1 MTSDNNDSKRGVK
14 SPDRK
19 PRKRGVLRWVG
30 AFCIIVIIGVAAALY
45 WRVALANTVFD
56 FALDRAGIHKAVA
69 RVTSLSTSRIHFSE
83 IRLGNAIDVK
93 DVDVVF
99 DLSLLPQLAVTRVT
113 VASLRADMADARRE
127 LAKLATNGTND
138 TPTTTIRALLTQA
151 AELPEITVQT
161 ISLRYVLPGGIVTV
175 NGSANATRRDN
186 AAFEFRVGVALSG
199 DIDGET
205 RTARIDGTVRLA
217 TDAVTAD
224 ISAQMKD
231 SGLAGTLE
239 ARGDMSSDPAILSGK
254 IHLETADLG
263 KLAAILPGL
272 GNTGGSAA
280 INARTTSPLAFDLDT
295 PIDLTALTAALRKA
309 GGDGVRVETRIQDGS
324 HGALYRGVD
333 GTVTA
338 ILRGL
343 PGADDRLLADGN
355 LSLRARRAGTA
366 DVTVKNASLGGTY
379 RLLREENAL
388 TVYFPEGLRA
398 AAAQVSTK
406 DGAVSVRPV
415 KILLNAEHLRIPAAV
430 PGKPRRVDARL
441 LLNAGAMRLE
451 VAGQPDGKR
460 ISIAPLALRISGTA
474 DDRGSVEARIRAPRV
489 SVTEKTKTGVI
500 DGLDIALRQTPG
512 GLTGNLSG
520 QVSAQDI
527 GKPLLL
533 PTPLDS
539 TLSIKQQTVSFDAK
553 ATLPGANTATAKGRH
568 NLSTGRGSA
577 VLAVPAFQMTPG
589 GGEFRA
595 LAPSIS
601 GSASG
606 SGSTSASGIDIQS
619 GTVSADA
626 RLVWDKKGIDAT
638 GTVAIENINFAD
650 PSSGTSVE
658 GLTADIRLDQIIP
671 PRTPS
676 GQTIRIKRIGAGVSL
691 NDLLLRFAL
700 IEGTTAAI
708 PAVQIDTFRT
718 AFAGGILSIAPTV
731 LDSEAGASQS
741 TIKVERVDLAALLSA
756 VGLENI
762 SGTGRL
768 SGVIPVS
775 TAGAAVGITGGRL
788 ATSEPGVLRIRSE
801 AAKKALAQGGKEVTL
816 MLSALEDFR
825 YETLTLEIEKETAG
839 EGRVIL
845 RTRGQNPA
853 VRDGQPFVINLTLS
867 GNVDGLAAVL
877 AQALELPGGIV
888 RTMLAQ

>member
-1 MTSDNNDSKRGVK
+1 MTSDNNDSEPGVK

-69 RVTSLSTSRIHFSE
+69 RVTALSTSRIHFSE
-83 IRLGNAIDVK
+83 IRLGNAIDFK
-93 DVDVVF
+93 DVEAVF

-113 VASLRADMADARRE
+113 VASLRADVADARRE

-138 TPTTTIRALLTQA
+138 TPPTTIRALLTQA
-151 AELPEITVQT
+151 PELPEITVRT
-161 ISLRYVLPGGIVTV
+161 ISLRHVLPGGIVTV

-186 AAFEFRVGVALSG
+186 ATFEIRVGVALSG

-217 TDAVTAD
+217 ADAVTAD

-280 INARTTSPLAFDLDT
+280 INARTTSPLAFGLDT
-295 PIDLTALTAALRKA
+295 PLDLTALTSALRKA

-338 ILRGL
+338 VLRGL

-379 RLLREENAL
+379 RLLRKENAL

-415 KILLNAEHLRIPAAV
+415 KILLNAEHLRIQAAV
-430 PGKPRRVDARL
+430 PGEPRRVDARL
-441 LLNAGAMRLE
+441 RLNAGAMRLE
-451 VAGQPDGKR
+451 VAGQPDGKS
-460 ISIAPLALRISGTA
+460 ISIAPLALRLSGTA

-489 SVTEKTKTGVI
+489 SVTEKTKTAVI

-527 GKPLLL
+527 GKLLLL

-577 VLAVPAFQMTPG
+577 VLAVPAFRMTPG

-606 SGSTSASGIDIQS
+606 SASGIDIQS

-626 RLVWDKKGIDAT
+626 RLVWNKKGLDAM

-671 PRTPS
+671 PRTPV

-741 TIKVERVDLAALLSA
+741 TIKVELVDLAALLSA

-801 AAKKALAQGGKEVTL
+801 AAKRALAQGGKEVTL

-825 YETLTLEIEKETAG
+825 YETLTLEIEKKTAG

-867 GNVDGLAAVL
+867 GNVDGLATVL

-888 RTMLAQ
+888 RTMLAR

>member
-1 MTSDNNDSKRGVK
+1 MTSDNNDSEPGVK

-19 PRKRGVLRWVG
+19 PRKRGVLRWVS

-56 FALDRAGIHKAVA
+56 FALERAGIHKAVA
-69 RVTSLSTSRIHFSE
+69 RVTALSTSRIHFSE

-93 DVDVVF
+93 DVDAVF
-99 DLSLLPQLAVTRVT
+99 DLSLLPQLAVTHVT

-138 TPTTTIRALLTQA
+138 TPPTTIRALLTQA

-161 ISLRYVLPGGIVTV
+161 ISLRHVLPGGIVTV
-175 NGSANATRRDN
+175 NGSANATRHDN

-199 DIDGET
+199 DIDGQT
-205 RTARIDGTVRLA
+205 RTARIDGTARLA
-217 TDAVTAD
+217 ADAVTVD

-254 IHLETADLG
+254 MHLETADLG
-263 KLAAILPGL
+263 KLATILPGL

-280 INARTTSPLAFDLDT
+280 INARTTSPLAFGLDT
-295 PIDLTALTAALRKA
+295 PLDLTALTAALRKA

-338 ILRGL
+338 VLRGL
-343 PGADDRLLADGN
+343 PGADGRLQADGN

-406 DGAVSVRPV
+406 DGAVSVTPV
-415 KILLNAEHLRIPAAV
+415 KILLNAEHIRIPAAV
-430 PGKPRRVDARL
+430 PGEPRRVDARL
-441 LLNAGAMRLE
+441 RLNAGAMRLE
-451 VAGQPDGKR
+451 VAGQPDGKS
-460 ISIAPLALRISGTA
+460 ISIAPLALRLSGTA
-474 DDRGSVEARIRAPRV
+474 DERGSVEARIRAPRV
-489 SVTEKTKTGVI
+489 SVTEKTKMGVI

-512 GLTGNLSG
+512 GLTGKLSG

-577 VLAVPAFQMTPG
+577 VLAVPAFRMTPG

-601 GSASG
+601 GSAS
-606 SGSTSASGIDIQS
+606 ASGIDIQS

-626 RLVWDKKGIDAT
+626 RLVWNKKSIDAT

-658 GLTADIRLDQIIP
+658 GLTANIRLDQIIP
-671 PRTPS
+671 PRTPA
-676 GQTIRIKRIGAGVSL
+676 GQTIRIKRIGAGVAL

-731 LDSEAGASQS
+731 LDSEAGASQA
-741 TIKVERVDLAALLSA
+741 TIKVERVDLATLLSA

-768 SGVIPVS
+768 SGIIPVS
-775 TAGAAVGITGGRL
+775 TARAAVGITGGRL

-801 AAKKALAQGGKEVTL
+801 AAKRALAQGGKEVTL

-839 EGRVIL
+839 EGCVIL

-867 GNVDGLAAVL
+867 GNVDGLTAVL

-888 RTMLAQ
+888 RTMLAR

>member
-1 MTSDNNDSKRGVK
+1 MTSDNNDSEPGVK

-56 FALDRAGIHKAVA
+56 FALERAGIHKAVA
-69 RVTSLSTSRIHFSE
+69 RVTALSTSRIHFSE

-93 DVDVVF
+93 DVEAVF

-138 TPTTTIRALLTQA
+138 TPPTTIRALLTQA

-161 ISLRYVLPGGIVTV
+161 ISLRHVLPGGIVTV

-199 DIDGET
+199 DIDGQT
-205 RTARIDGTVRLA
+205 RTARIDGTARLA
-217 TDAVTAD
+217 ADAVTVD

-263 KLAAILPGL
+263 KLATILPGL

-280 INARTTSPLAFDLDT
+280 INARTTSPLAFGLDT
-295 PIDLTALTAALRKA
+295 PLDLTALTATLRKA

-343 PGADDRLLADGN
+343 PGADDRLQANGK

-406 DGAVSVRPV
+406 DGAVSVTPV
-415 KILLNAEHLRIPAAV
+415 KILLNAEHIRIPAAV
-430 PGKPRRVDARL
+430 PGEPRRVDARL
-441 LLNAGAMRLE
+441 RLNGGAMRLE
-451 VAGQPDGKR
+451 VAGQPDGKS
-460 ISIAPLALRISGTA
+460 ISIAPLALRLSGTA
-474 DDRGSVEARIRAPRV
+474 DERGSVEARIRAPRV
-489 SVTEKTKTGVI
+489 SVTEKTKMGVI

-512 GLTGNLSG
+512 GLTGKLSG

-577 VLAVPAFQMTPG
+577 VLAVPAFRMTPG

-601 GSASG
+601 GSAS
-606 SGSTSASGIDIQS
+606 ASGIDIQS

-626 RLVWDKKGIDAT
+626 RLVWNKKSIHAT

-658 GLTADIRLDQIIP
+658 GLTANIRLDQIIP
-671 PRTPS
+671 PRTPA
-676 GQTIRIKRIGAGVSL
+676 GQTIRIKRIGAGVAL

-731 LDSEAGASQS
+731 LDSEAGASQA
-741 TIKVERVDLAALLSA
+741 TIKVERVDLATLLSA

-768 SGVIPVS
+768 SGIIPVS

-801 AAKKALAQGGKEVTL
+801 AAKRALAQGGKEVTL

-825 YETLTLEIEKETAG
+825 YETLTLEIEKKTAG
-839 EGRVIL
+839 EGCVIL

-867 GNVDGLAAVL
+867 GNVDGLTAVL

-888 RTMLAQ
+888 RTMLAR

>member
-1 MTSDNNDSKRGVK
+1 MTSDNNDSEPGVK

-56 FALDRAGIHKAVA
+56 FALERAGIHKAVA
-69 RVTSLSTSRIHFSE
+69 RVTALSTSRIHFSE

-93 DVDVVF
+93 DVDAVF

-138 TPTTTIRALLTQA
+138 TPPTTIRALLTQA

-161 ISLRYVLPGGIVTV
+161 ISLRHVLPGGIVTV

-199 DIDGET
+199 DIDGQT
-205 RTARIDGTVRLA
+205 RTARIDGTARLA
-217 TDAVTAD
+217 ADAVTVD

-254 IHLETADLG
+254 MHLETADLG
-263 KLAAILPGL
+263 KLATILPGL

-280 INARTTSPLAFDLDT
+280 INARTTSPLAFGLDT
-295 PIDLTALTAALRKA
+295 PLDLTALTAALRKA

-338 ILRGL
+338 VLRGL
-343 PGADDRLLADGN
+343 PGADGRLQADGN

-406 DGAVSVRPV
+406 DGAVSVTPV
-415 KILLNAEHLRIPAAV
+415 KILLNAEHIRIPAAV
-430 PGKPRRVDARL
+430 PGEPRRVDARL
-441 LLNAGAMRLE
+441 RLNAGAMRLE
-451 VAGQPDGKR
+451 VAGQPDGKS
-460 ISIAPLALRISGTA
+460 ISIAPLALRLSGTA
-474 DDRGSVEARIRAPRV
+474 DERGSVEARIRAPRV
-489 SVTEKTKTGVI
+489 SVTEKTKMGVI

-512 GLTGNLSG
+512 GLTGKLSG

-577 VLAVPAFQMTPG
+577 VLAVPAFRMTPG

-601 GSASG
+601 GSAS
-606 SGSTSASGIDIQS
+606 ASGIDIQS

-626 RLVWDKKGIDAT
+626 RLVWNKKSIHAT

-658 GLTADIRLDQIIP
+658 GLTANIRLDQIIP
-671 PRTPS
+671 PRTPA
-676 GQTIRIKRIGAGVSL
+676 GQTIRIKRIGAGVAL

-731 LDSEAGASQS
+731 LDSEAGASQA

-768 SGVIPVS
+768 SGIIPVS

-801 AAKKALAQGGKEVTL
+801 AAKRALAQGGKEVTL

-839 EGRVIL
+839 EGCVIL

-867 GNVDGLAAVL
+867 GNVDGLTAVL

-888 RTMLAQ
+888 RTMLAR

>member
-1 MTSDNNDSKRGVK
+1 MTSDNNDSEPGVK

-56 FALDRAGIHKAVA
+56 FALERAGIHKAVA
-69 RVTSLSTSRIHFSE
+69 RVTALSTSRIHFSE

-93 DVDVVF
+93 DVDAVF

-138 TPTTTIRALLTQA
+138 TPPTTIRALLTQA

-161 ISLRYVLPGGIVTV
+161 ISLRHVLPGGIVTV

-199 DIDGET
+199 DIDGQT
-205 RTARIDGTVRLA
+205 RTARIDGTARLA
-217 TDAVTAD
+217 ADAVTVD

-280 INARTTSPLAFDLDT
+280 INARTTSPLAFGLDT
-295 PIDLTALTAALRKA
+295 PLDLTALTAALRKA

-338 ILRGL
+338 VLRGL
-343 PGADDRLLADGN
+343 PGADGRLQADGN

-406 DGAVSVRPV
+406 DGAVSVTPV
-415 KILLNAEHLRIPAAV
+415 KILLNAEHIRIPAAV
-430 PGKPRRVDARL
+430 PGEPRRVDARL
-441 LLNAGAMRLE
+441 RLNAGAMRLE
-451 VAGQPDGKR
+451 VAGQPDGKS
-460 ISIAPLALRISGTA
+460 ISIAPLALRLSGTA
-474 DDRGSVEARIRAPRV
+474 DERGSVEARIQAPRV
-489 SVTEKTKTGVI
+489 SVTEKTKMGVI
-500 DGLDIALRQTPG
+500 DGLDIALRQTSG
-512 GLTGNLSG
+512 GLTGKLSG

-577 VLAVPAFQMTPG
+577 VLAVPAFRMTPG

-601 GSASG
+601 GSAS
-606 SGSTSASGIDIQS
+606 ASGIDIQS

-626 RLVWDKKGIDAT
+626 RLVWNKKSIDAT

-658 GLTADIRLDQIIP
+658 GLTANIRLDQIIP
-671 PRTPS
+671 PRTPA
-676 GQTIRIKRIGAGVSL
+676 GQTIRIKRIGAGVAL

-731 LDSEAGASQS
+731 LDSEAGASQA

-768 SGVIPVS
+768 SGIIPVS

-801 AAKKALAQGGKEVTL
+801 AAKRALAQGGKEVTL

-839 EGRVIL
+839 EGCVIL

-888 RTMLAQ
+888 RTMLAR

>member
-1 MTSDNNDSKRGVK
+1 MTSDNNDSEPGVK

-56 FALDRAGIHKAVA
+56 FALERAGIHKAVA
-69 RVTSLSTSRIHFSE
+69 RVTALSTSRIHFSE

-93 DVDVVF
+93 DVDAVF

-138 TPTTTIRALLTQA
+138 TPPTTIRALLTQA

-161 ISLRYVLPGGIVTV
+161 ISLRHVLPGGIVTV

-199 DIDGET
+199 DIDGQT
-205 RTARIDGTVRLA
+205 RTARIDGTARLA
-217 TDAVTAD
+217 ADAVTVD

-280 INARTTSPLAFDLDT
+280 INARTTSPLAFGLDT
-295 PIDLTALTAALRKA
+295 PLDLTALTAALRKA

-338 ILRGL
+338 VLRGL
-343 PGADDRLLADGN
+343 PGADGRLQADGN

-406 DGAVSVRPV
+406 DGAVSVTPV
-415 KILLNAEHLRIPAAV
+415 KILLNAEHIRIPAAV
-430 PGKPRRVDARL
+430 PGEPRRVDARL
-441 LLNAGAMRLE
+441 RLNAGAMRLE
-451 VAGQPDGKR
+451 VAGQPDGKS
-460 ISIAPLALRISGTA
+460 ISIAPLALRLSGTA
-474 DDRGSVEARIRAPRV
+474 DERGSVEARIRAPRV
-489 SVTEKTKTGVI
+489 SVTEKTKMGVI

-512 GLTGNLSG
+512 GLTGKLSG
-520 QVSAQDI
+520 QVSAQNI

-577 VLAVPAFQMTPG
+577 VLAVPAFRMTPG

-601 GSASG
+601 GSAS
-606 SGSTSASGIDIQS
+606 ASGIDIQS

-626 RLVWDKKGIDAT
+626 RLVWNKKSIDAT

-658 GLTADIRLDQIIP
+658 GLTANIRLDQIIP
-671 PRTPS
+671 PRTPA
-676 GQTIRIKRIGAGVSL
+676 GQTIRIKRIGAGVAL

-731 LDSEAGASQS
+731 LDSEAGASQA

-768 SGVIPVS
+768 SGIIPVS

-801 AAKKALAQGGKEVTL
+801 AAKRALAQGGMEVTL

-825 YETLTLEIEKETAG
+825 YETLTLEIEKKTAG
-839 EGRVIL
+839 EGCVIL

-888 RTMLAQ
+888 RTMLAR

>member
-1 MTSDNNDSKRGVK
+1 MTSDNNDSEPGVK

-69 RVTSLSTSRIHFSE
+69 RVTALSTSRIHFSE

-93 DVDVVF
+93 DVEAVF

-138 TPTTTIRALLTQA
+138 TPPTTIRALLTQA

-161 ISLRYVLPGGIVTV
+161 ISLRHVLPGGIVTV
-175 NGSANATRRDN
+175 NGSANATRHDN

-199 DIDGET
+199 DIDGQT
-205 RTARIDGTVRLA
+205 RTARIDGTARLA
-217 TDAVTAD
+217 ADAVTVD

-254 IHLETADLG
+254 MHLETADLG

-280 INARTTSPLAFDLDT
+280 INARTTSPLAFGLDT
-295 PIDLTALTAALRKA
+295 PLDLTALTAALRKA

-338 ILRGL
+338 VLRGL
-343 PGADDRLLADGN
+343 PGADGRLQADGN

-406 DGAVSVRPV
+406 DGAVSVTPV
-415 KILLNAEHLRIPAAV
+415 KILLNAEHIRIPAAV
-430 PGKPRRVDARL
+430 PGEPRRVDARL
-441 LLNAGAMRLE
+441 RLNAGAMRLE
-451 VAGQPDGKR
+451 VAGQPDGKS
-460 ISIAPLALRISGTA
+460 ISIAPLALRLSGTA
-474 DDRGSVEARIRAPRV
+474 DERGSVEARIRAPRV
-489 SVTEKTKTGVI
+489 SVTEKTKMGVI

-512 GLTGNLSG
+512 GLTGKLSG

-577 VLAVPAFQMTPG
+577 VLAVPAFRMTPG

-601 GSASG
+601 GSAS
-606 SGSTSASGIDIQS
+606 ASGIDIQS

-626 RLVWDKKGIDAT
+626 RLVWNKKSIHAT

-658 GLTADIRLDQIIP
+658 GLTANIRLDQIIP
-671 PRTPS
+671 PRTPA
-676 GQTIRIKRIGAGVSL
+676 GQTIRIKRIGAGVAL

-731 LDSEAGASQS
+731 LDSEAGASQA

-768 SGVIPVS
+768 SGIIPVS

-801 AAKKALAQGGKEVTL
+801 AAKRALAQGGMEVTL

-839 EGRVIL
+839 EGCVIL

-888 RTMLAQ
+888 RTMLAR

>member
-1 MTSDNNDSKRGVK
+1 MTSDNNDSEPGVK

-19 PRKRGVLRWVG
+19 PRKRGVLRWVS

-56 FALDRAGIHKAVA
+56 FALERAGIHKAVA
-69 RVTSLSTSRIHFSE
+69 RVTALSTSRIHFSE

-93 DVDVVF
+93 DVDAVF

-138 TPTTTIRALLTQA
+138 TPPTTIRALLTQA

-161 ISLRYVLPGGIVTV
+161 ISLRHVLPGGIVTV

-186 AAFEFRVGVALSG
+186 AAFEIRVGVALSG
-199 DIDGET
+199 DIDGQT
-205 RTARIDGTVRLA
+205 RTARIDGTARLA
-217 TDAVTAD
+217 ADAVTVD

-280 INARTTSPLAFDLDT
+280 INARTTSPLAFGLDT
-295 PIDLTALTAALRKA
+295 PLDLTALTATLRKA

-338 ILRGL
+338 VLRGL
-343 PGADDRLLADGN
+343 PGADGRLQADGN

-406 DGAVSVRPV
+406 DGAVSVTPV
-415 KILLNAEHLRIPAAV
+415 KILLNAEHIRIPAAV
-430 PGKPRRVDARL
+430 PGEPRRVDARL
-441 LLNAGAMRLE
+441 RLNAGAMRLE
-451 VAGQPDGKR
+451 VAGQPDGKS
-460 ISIAPLALRISGTA
+460 ISIAPLALRLSGTA
-474 DDRGSVEARIRAPRV
+474 DERGSVEARIRAPRV
-489 SVTEKTKTGVI
+489 SVTEKTKMGVI
-500 DGLDIALRQTPG
+500 DGLDIALRQTSG
-512 GLTGNLSG
+512 GLTGKLSG

-577 VLAVPAFQMTPG
+577 VLAVPAFRMTPG

-601 GSASG
+601 GSAS
-606 SGSTSASGIDIQS
+606 ASGIDIQS

-626 RLVWDKKGIDAT
+626 RLVWNKKSIHAT

-658 GLTADIRLDQIIP
+658 GLTANIRLDQIIP
-671 PRTPS
+671 PRTPA
-676 GQTIRIKRIGAGVSL
+676 GQTIRIKRIGAGVAL

-731 LDSEAGASQS
+731 LDSEAGASQA
-741 TIKVERVDLAALLSA
+741 TIKVERVDLATLLSA

-768 SGVIPVS
+768 SGIIPVS

-801 AAKKALAQGGKEVTL
+801 AAKRALAQGGKEVTL

-825 YETLTLEIEKETAG
+825 YETLTLEIEKKTAG
-839 EGRVIL
+839 EGCVIL

-888 RTMLAQ
+888 RTMLAR

>member
-1 MTSDNNDSKRGVK
+1 MASDNNDPEPGVK
-14 SPDRK
+14 PPGRK
-19 PRKRGVLRWVG
+19 PRKRAVLRWVG
-30 AFCIIVIIGVAAALY
+30 AFCILVILGVSAALY
-45 WRVALANTVFD
+45 WRVALANA
-56 FALDRAGIHKAVA
+56 ALDFGLGRTGIHNAVVK
-69 RVTSLSTSRIHFSE
+69 VTALSTSRIHFAD
-83 IRLGNAIDVK
+83 IRLGTAIGVK
-93 DVDVVF
+93 DAEAVF
-99 DLSLLPQLAVTRVT
+99 DLSLLPQLPVTRVT
-113 VASLRADMADARRE
+113 VASLRADVADARRE
-127 LAKLATNGTND
+127 LAKLATNGTSD
-138 TPTTTIRALLTQA
+138 TPPPTIRSLLAQA
-151 AELPEITVQT
+151 AELPEITIRE
-161 ISLRYVLPGGIVTV
+161 ISLRHVLPGGVVTV
-175 NGSANATRRDN
+175 NGSIDAARRDK
-186 AAFEFRVGVALSG
+186 AAFEIRVGVALSG
-199 DIDGET
+199 DIDGQT
-205 RTARIDGTVRLA
+205 RTARIDSTARLA
-217 TDAVTAD
+217 ADAVTAD

-263 KLAAILPGL
+263 KLAAVLPGL
-272 GNTGGSAA
+272 GNTGGSAT
-280 INARTTSPLAFDLDT
+280 INARTTSPLAFGIDT
-295 PIDLTALTAALRKA
+295 PLDLAALTAALRKA
-309 GGDGVRVETRIQDGS
+309 GGEGIRVEARLQDGS

-338 ILRGL
+338 VLRSL
-343 PGADDRLLADGN
+343 AGADDRLQSDGN

-366 DVTVKNASLGGTY
+366 DVTVKNVSLDGAY
-379 RLLREENAL
+379 RLLRLENAL
-388 TVYFPEGLRA
+388 TVHFPEGLRA

-406 DGAVSVRPV
+406 DGAVSVAPL
-415 KILLNAEHLRIPAAV
+415 KILLNAEHIRIPAAV

-441 LLNAGAMRLE
+441 RLNAGAMRLE
-451 VAGQPDGKR
+451 VAGKPDGKN
-460 ISIAPLALRISGTA
+460 ISIAPLALRLTA
-474 DDRGSVEARIRAPRV
+474 RADERGSVEARIRAARL
-489 SVTEKTKTGVI
+489 SATEKNRTGVI

-512 GLTGNLSG
+512 GFTGKLSG
-520 QVSAQDI
+520 RVSAQDG

-533 PTPLDS
+533 PTPLKS
-539 TLSIKQQTVSFDAK
+539 TLSLKQQTVSFDAK

-577 VLAVPAFQMTPG
+577 VLAVPAFRMTPG

-595 LAPSIS
+595 LAPSIAGSAS

-606 SGSTSASGIDIQS
+606 IDLQS

-626 RLVWDKKGIDAT
+626 RLVWNKKGIDAT
-638 GTVAIENINFAD
+638 GTIAIENINFAD
-650 PSSGTSVE
+650 PSSGISVE
-658 GLTADIRLDQIIP
+658 GLTADIQLDQIIP
-671 PRTPS
+671 PRTPA
-676 GQTIRIKRIGAGVSL
+676 GQTIRIKRIGAGAAL

-700 IEGTTAAI
+700 IEGTTGAI

-718 AFAGGILSIAPTV
+718 AFAGGIISIAPTV
-731 LDSEAGASQS
+731 LDSEAGASQA

-775 TAGAAVGITGGRL
+775 TAGAAVGISGGRL

-801 AAKKALAQGGKEVTL
+801 AAKRALAQGGKEVTL

-888 RTMLAQ
+888 RTMLAR

>member
-1 MTSDNNDSKRGVK
+1 MTSDNNDSEPGVK

-45 WRVALANTVFD
+45 WRVALANTVFN

-69 RVTSLSTSRIHFSE
+69 RVTALSTSRIHFSE

-93 DVDVVF
+93 DVDAVF

-138 TPTTTIRALLTQA
+138 TPPTTIRALLTQA

-161 ISLRYVLPGGIVTV
+161 ISLRHVLPGGIVTV

-199 DIDGET
+199 DIDGQT
-205 RTARIDGTVRLA
+205 RTARIDGTARLA
-217 TDAVTAD
+217 ADAVTVD

-280 INARTTSPLAFDLDT
+280 INARTTSPLAFGLDT
-295 PIDLTALTAALRKA
+295 PLDLTALTAALRKA

-338 ILRGL
+338 VLRGL
-343 PGADDRLLADGN
+343 PGADGRLQADGN

-406 DGAVSVRPV
+406 DGAVSVTPV
-415 KILLNAEHLRIPAAV
+415 KILLNAEHIRIPAAV
-430 PGKPRRVDARL
+430 PGEPRRVDARL
-441 LLNAGAMRLE
+441 RLNAGAMRLE
-451 VAGQPDGKR
+451 VAGQPDGKS
-460 ISIAPLALRISGTA
+460 ISIAPLALRLSGTA
-474 DDRGSVEARIRAPRV
+474 DERGSVEARIQAPRV
-489 SVTEKTKTGVI
+489 SVTEKTKMGVI

-512 GLTGNLSG
+512 GLTGKLSG

-577 VLAVPAFQMTPG
+577 VLAVPAFRMTPG

-601 GSASG
+601 GSAS
-606 SGSTSASGIDIQS
+606 ASGIDIQS

-626 RLVWDKKGIDAT
+626 RLVWNKKSIDAT

-658 GLTADIRLDQIIP
+658 GLTANIRLDQIIP
-671 PRTPS
+671 PRTPA
-676 GQTIRIKRIGAGVSL
+676 GQTIRIKRIGAGVAL

-731 LDSEAGASQS
+731 LDSEAGASQA
-741 TIKVERVDLAALLSA
+741 TIKVERVDLATLLSA

-768 SGVIPVS
+768 SGIIPVS

-801 AAKKALAQGGKEVTL
+801 AAKRALAQGGMEVTL

-839 EGRVIL
+839 EGCVIL

-888 RTMLAQ
+888 RTMLAR

>member
-1 MTSDNNDSKRGVK
+1 MTSDNNDSEPGVK

-19 PRKRGVLRWVG
+19 PRKRGVLRWVS

-69 RVTSLSTSRIHFSE
+69 RVTALSTSRIHFSE

-93 DVDVVF
+93 DVDAVF

-138 TPTTTIRALLTQA
+138 TPPTTIRALLTQA

-161 ISLRYVLPGGIVTV
+161 ISLRHVLPGGIVTV

-199 DIDGET
+199 DIDGQT
-205 RTARIDGTVRLA
+205 RTARIDGTARLA
-217 TDAVTAD
+217 ADAVTVD

-239 ARGDMSSDPAILSGK
+239 VRGDMSSDPAILSGK
-254 IHLETADLG
+254 MHLETADLG
-263 KLAAILPGL
+263 KLATILPGL

-280 INARTTSPLAFDLDT
+280 INARTTSPLAFGLDT
-295 PIDLTALTAALRKA
+295 PLDLTALTAALRKA

-338 ILRGL
+338 VLRGL
-343 PGADDRLLADGN
+343 PGADGRLQADGN

-406 DGAVSVRPV
+406 DGAVSVTPV
-415 KILLNAEHLRIPAAV
+415 KILLNAEHIRIPAAV
-430 PGKPRRVDARL
+430 PGEPRRVDARL
-441 LLNAGAMRLE
+441 RLNGGAMRLE
-451 VAGQPDGKR
+451 VAGQPDGKS
-460 ISIAPLALRISGTA
+460 ISIAPLALRLSGTA
-474 DDRGSVEARIRAPRV
+474 DERGSVEARIQAPRV
-489 SVTEKTKTGVI
+489 SVTEKTKMGVI
-500 DGLDIALRQTPG
+500 DGLDIALRQTSG
-512 GLTGNLSG
+512 GLTGKLSG

-577 VLAVPAFQMTPG
+577 VLAVPAFRMTPG

-601 GSASG
+601 GSAS
-606 SGSTSASGIDIQS
+606 ASGIDIQS

-626 RLVWDKKGIDAT
+626 RLVWNKKSIDAT

-658 GLTADIRLDQIIP
+658 GLTANIRLDQIIP
-671 PRTPS
+671 PRTPA
-676 GQTIRIKRIGAGVSL
+676 GQTIRIKRIGAGVAL

-731 LDSEAGASQS
+731 LDSEAGASQA

-762 SGTGRL
+762 SGTGRV
-768 SGVIPVS
+768 SGIIPVS

-801 AAKKALAQGGKEVTL
+801 AAKRALAQGGMEVTL

-825 YETLTLEIEKETAG
+825 YETLTLEIEKKTAG
-839 EGRVIL
+839 EGCVIL

-888 RTMLAQ
+888 RTMLAR

>member
-1 MTSDNNDSKRGVK
+1 MTSDNNDSEPGVK

-19 PRKRGVLRWVG
+19 PRKRGVLRWVS

-69 RVTSLSTSRIHFSE
+69 RVTALSTSRIYFSE

-93 DVDVVF
+93 DVEAVF

-113 VASLRADMADARRE
+113 VASLRADVADARRE

-138 TPTTTIRALLTQA
+138 TPPTTIRALLTQA

-161 ISLRYVLPGGIVTV
+161 ISLRHVLPGGIVTV

-199 DIDGET
+199 DIDGQT
-205 RTARIDGTVRLA
+205 RTARIDGTARLA
-217 TDAVTAD
+217 ADAVTVD

-254 IHLETADLG
+254 MHLETADLG
-263 KLAAILPGL
+263 KLATILPGL

-280 INARTTSPLAFDLDT
+280 INARTTSPLAFGLDT
-295 PIDLTALTAALRKA
+295 PLDLTALTAALRKA

-338 ILRGL
+338 VLRGL
-343 PGADDRLLADGN
+343 PGADGRLQADGN

-406 DGAVSVRPV
+406 DGAVSVTPV
-415 KILLNAEHLRIPAAV
+415 KILLNAEHIRIPAAV
-430 PGKPRRVDARL
+430 PGEPRRVDARL
-441 LLNAGAMRLE
+441 RLNAGAMRLE
-451 VAGQPDGKR
+451 VAGQPDGKS
-460 ISIAPLALRISGTA
+460 ISIAPLALRLSGTA
-474 DDRGSVEARIRAPRV
+474 DERGSVEARIRAPRV
-489 SVTEKTKTGVI
+489 SVTEKTKMGVI

-512 GLTGNLSG
+512 GLTGKLSG

-577 VLAVPAFQMTPG
+577 VLAVPAFRMTPG

-601 GSASG
+601 GSAS
-606 SGSTSASGIDIQS
+606 ASGIDIQS

-626 RLVWDKKGIDAT
+626 RLVWTKKSIDAT

-658 GLTADIRLDQIIP
+658 GLTANIRLDQIIP
-671 PRTPS
+671 PRTPA
-676 GQTIRIKRIGAGVSL
+676 GQTIRIKRIGAGVAL

-731 LDSEAGASQS
+731 LDSEAGASQA

-768 SGVIPVS
+768 SGIIPVS

-801 AAKKALAQGGKEVTL
+801 AAKSALAQGGKEVTL

-839 EGRVIL
+839 EGCVIL

-888 RTMLAQ
+888 RTMLAR

>member
-1 MTSDNNDSKRGVK
+1 MTSDNNDSEPGVK

-45 WRVALANTVFD
+45 WRVALANTVFN

-69 RVTSLSTSRIHFSE
+69 RVTALSTSRIHFSE

-93 DVDVVF
+93 DVDAVF

-138 TPTTTIRALLTQA
+138 TPPTTIRALLTQA

-161 ISLRYVLPGGIVTV
+161 ISLRHVLPGGIVTV

-199 DIDGET
+199 DIDGQT
-205 RTARIDGTVRLA
+205 RTARIDGTARLA
-217 TDAVTAD
+217 ADAVTVD

-263 KLAAILPGL
+263 KLATILPGL

-280 INARTTSPLAFDLDT
+280 INARTTSPLAFGLDT
-295 PIDLTALTAALRKA
+295 PLDLTALTATLRKA

-338 ILRGL
+338 VLRGL
-343 PGADDRLLADGN
+343 PGADGRLQADGN

-406 DGAVSVRPV
+406 DGAVSVTPV
-415 KILLNAEHLRIPAAV
+415 KILLNAEHIRIPAAV
-430 PGKPRRVDARL
+430 PGEPRRVDARL
-441 LLNAGAMRLE
+441 RLNAGAMRLE
-451 VAGQPDGKR
+451 VAGQPDGKS
-460 ISIAPLALRISGTA
+460 ISIAPLALRLSGTA
-474 DDRGSVEARIRAPRV
+474 DERGSVEARIQAPRV
-489 SVTEKTKTGVI
+489 SVTEKTKMGVI
-500 DGLDIALRQTPG
+500 DGLDIALRQTSG
-512 GLTGNLSG
+512 GLTGKLSG

-577 VLAVPAFQMTPG
+577 VLAVPAFRMTPG

-601 GSASG
+601 GSAS
-606 SGSTSASGIDIQS
+606 ASGIDIQS

-626 RLVWDKKGIDAT
+626 RLVWNKKSIHAT

-658 GLTADIRLDQIIP
+658 GLTANIRLDQIIP
-671 PRTPS
+671 PRTPA
-676 GQTIRIKRIGAGVSL
+676 GQTIRIKRIGAGVAL

-731 LDSEAGASQS
+731 LDSEAGASQA
-741 TIKVERVDLAALLSA
+741 TIKVERVDLATLLSA

-768 SGVIPVS
+768 SGIIPVS

-801 AAKKALAQGGKEVTL
+801 AAKRALAQGGKEVTL

-839 EGRVIL
+839 EGCVIL

-867 GNVDGLAAVL
+867 GNVNGLAAVL

-888 RTMLAQ
+888 RTMLAR